1 MVNYK
6 NSIIYKICCK
16 DPTIKEIYVGSTT
29 NFKRRK
35 NEHKT
40 SCNNS
45 NGSKYK
51 LHLYTFI
58 RNNGGF
64 NNWDMVL
71 IENFECNEKLELLK
85 RERYYLEL
93 LEATL
98 NRDVPSRSKEEY
110 TKDYK
115 EKNKDIINEK
125 AREKYNENKQTESL
139 RKKDFYFENK
149 EKVNKRN
156 KDYYENNKREIEDK
170 NKQKVIC
177 NICKK
182 EMRRDS
188 LLKHTKHIHK

>member
-35 NEHKT
+35 NEHKA
-40 SCNNS
+40 SCNNPKKNNS
-45 NGSKYK
+45 NVYK
-51 LHLYTFI
+51 FI
-58 RNNGGF
+58 NLNGGF

-71 IENFECNEKLELLK
+71 IEKFECNEKLELLK

-98 NRDVPSRSKEEY
+98 NRDVPSRSKKEY

-156 KDYYENNKREIEDK
+156 KDYYEKNKREIEDK

-177 NICKK
+177 NICSK

-188 LLKHTKHIHK
+188 LLKHTKNIHI